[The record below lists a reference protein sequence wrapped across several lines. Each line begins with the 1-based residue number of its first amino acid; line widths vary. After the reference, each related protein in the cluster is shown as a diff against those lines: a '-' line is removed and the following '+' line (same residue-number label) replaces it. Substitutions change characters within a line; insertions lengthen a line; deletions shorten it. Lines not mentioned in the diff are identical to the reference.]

1 MGRAGSV
8 GVVLFEQ
15 RVEAPVVVAEGGA
28 DHLQSSGKFMRRNRA

>member
-1 MGRAGSV
+1 VSHALV

-28 DHLQSSGKFMRRNRA
+28 DHRQSVGERRLSSSNQ